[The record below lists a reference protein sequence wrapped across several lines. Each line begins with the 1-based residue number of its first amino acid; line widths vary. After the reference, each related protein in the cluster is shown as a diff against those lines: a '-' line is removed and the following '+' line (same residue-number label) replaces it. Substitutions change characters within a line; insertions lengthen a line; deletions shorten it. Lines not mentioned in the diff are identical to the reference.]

1 MIPDA
6 TKHDPS
12 PEYLRALLAR
22 AGLSQRE
29 AARRIGVSERVMR
42 YYLAPESAD
51 YRPAP
56 YVVQYALESLS
67 RIKPVRK
74 ECVAKRPTAAAQR
87 ESRRLVPRVTN
98 PFTSDARGLLRPFG
112 RMPDRDL
119 HPDRLSCVRCADTN
133 DHQQPNNDHR
143 KRPAQDCD
151 DVGVVARLFAHD
163 H

>member
-56 YVVQYALESLS
+56 YVVQFALESL
-67 RIKPVRK
+67 
-74 ECVAKRPTAAAQR
+74 
-87 ESRRLVPRVTN
+87 PRSKSA
-98 PFTSDARGLLRPFG
+98 P
-112 RMPDRDL
+112 
-119 HPDRLSCVRCADTN
+119 
-133 DHQQPNNDHR
+133 
-143 KRPAQDCD
+143 
-151 DVGVVARLFAHD
+151 
-163 H
+163 

>member
-42 YYLAPESAD
+42 YYLAPEAAD

-67 RIKPVRK
+67 RIKPVHK
-74 ECVAKRPTAAAQR
+74 
-87 ESRRLVPRVTN
+87 
-98 PFTSDARGLLRPFG
+98 D
-112 RMPDRDL
+112 
-119 HPDRLSCVRCADTN
+119 
-133 DHQQPNNDHR
+133 
-143 KRPAQDCD
+143 
-151 DVGVVARLFAHD
+151 
-163 H
+163 

>member
-42 YYLAPESAD
+42 YYLAPTDSPG

-56 YVVQYALESLS
+56 YTVQYALEQLS
-67 RIKPVRK
+67 QAT
-74 ECVAKRPTAAAQR
+74 AKRP
-87 ESRRLVPRVTN
+87 
-98 PFTSDARGLLRPFG
+98 
-112 RMPDRDL
+112 
-119 HPDRLSCVRCADTN
+119 
-133 DHQQPNNDHR
+133 
-143 KRPAQDCD
+143 K
-151 DVGVVARLFAHD
+151 
-163 H
+163 